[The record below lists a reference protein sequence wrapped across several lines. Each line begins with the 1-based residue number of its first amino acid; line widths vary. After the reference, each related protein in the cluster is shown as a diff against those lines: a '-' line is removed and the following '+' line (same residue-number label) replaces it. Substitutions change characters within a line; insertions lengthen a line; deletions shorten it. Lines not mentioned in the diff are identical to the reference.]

1 MLTYLF
7 LIERL
12 DRYVDAPFL
21 SEEDLLAADA
31 EALSASMTADADINT
46 DTNQSKCLNAKK
58 HQFHKMSEAL
68 CDMLSDFS
76 LVSFLPLSI
85 NDAETVGRVL
95 AQIDK
100 ANGYSFAAAE
110 MRARREAASAPTNH
124 FGGASGGPPPPLAES
139 QASLLFRMASQDT
152 ELSFFRS
159 IEIME
164 KYSSQLPMK
173 SRTDSA

>member
-1 MLTYLF
+1 M
-7 LIERL
+7 
-12 DRYVDAPFL
+12 
-21 SEEDLLAADA
+21 
-31 EALSASMTADADINT
+31 N
-46 DTNQSKCLNAKK
+46 
-58 HQFHKMSEAL
+58 EAL

-110 MRARREAASAPTNH
+110 IRARREASVALGK
-124 FGGASGGPPPPLAES
+124 FGTTTDGLPQSGSES

-152 ELSFFRS
+152 ELSYFRS

-164 KYSSQLPMK
+164 KYSTPASM
-173 SRTDSA
+173 SANVKATRNG